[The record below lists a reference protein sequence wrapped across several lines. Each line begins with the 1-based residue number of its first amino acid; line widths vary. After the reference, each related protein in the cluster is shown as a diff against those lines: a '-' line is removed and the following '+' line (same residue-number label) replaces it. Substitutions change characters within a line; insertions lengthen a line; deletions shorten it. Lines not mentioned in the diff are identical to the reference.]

1 MTRDNKAWQKLE
13 VDIGAE
19 VQSDSTPFPKDDAP
33 PELANVCRCLLD
45 RFQLNNGMM
54 PIDPIQQRG
63 YAEMLRK
70 ALKRID

>member
-13 VDIGAE
+13 ADSGIE
-19 VQSDSTPFPKDDAP
+19 VQSDAAPFPTDDALS
-33 PELANVCRCLLD
+33 ELANVCRCLLD